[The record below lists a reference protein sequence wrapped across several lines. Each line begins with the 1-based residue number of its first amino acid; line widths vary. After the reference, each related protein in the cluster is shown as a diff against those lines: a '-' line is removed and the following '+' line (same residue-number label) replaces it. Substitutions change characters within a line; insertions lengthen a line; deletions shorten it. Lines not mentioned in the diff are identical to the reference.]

1 MRKKYK
7 REIKNVNKY
16 YSNISLVQQSSS
28 STSGKSFI
36 SLHVNL
42 LSHKSRHS
50 QDSVSVGSS
59 CFPSHIYT
67 EIVKVHD

>member
-1 MRKKYK
+1 MSTNHTKKS
-7 REIKNVNKY
+7 IWF
-16 YSNISLVQQSSS
+16 SNLQVLLLGQP
-28 STSGKSFI
+28 FL

-50 QDSVSVGSS
+50 QDSVCVGSS
-59 CFPSHIYT
+59 CFPNHIYT